1 MAGVKR
7 CVFHCGRCEVRPDY
21 CELSA
26 CSNGA
31 TCINREGGFSCL
43 CPPGYGGDLCTDVTD
58 PCGAS
63 PCRNGGRCVREGAGL
78 VSCSCPALFGGPDC
92 SLPRDPCAANPCRS
106 NGLCSPTDFTP
117 RGFLCRCFDGFA
129 GAQCDVSTSSICST
143 QPCSNKG
150 QCVPVGGQLSAM
162 AGLYWGPPF
171 HPASAGLHLGV
182 PNLHLET

>member
-1 MAGVKR
+1 M
-7 CVFHCGRCEVRPDY
+7 
-21 CELSA
+21 
-26 CSNGA
+26 
-31 TCINREGGFSCL
+31 
-43 CPPGYGGDLCTDVTD
+43 
-58 PCGAS
+58 
-63 PCRNGGRCVREGAGL
+63 REGAGL